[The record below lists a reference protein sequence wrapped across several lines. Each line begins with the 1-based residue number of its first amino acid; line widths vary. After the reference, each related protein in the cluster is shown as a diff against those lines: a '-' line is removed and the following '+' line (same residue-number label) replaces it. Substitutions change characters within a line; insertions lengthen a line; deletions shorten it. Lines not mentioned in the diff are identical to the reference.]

1 MKKLLALL
9 LVLAMMLALVAC
21 VKPDNNKPDDGNNS
35 NQGTTETPEDD
46 NGNEEDPEIKVMTY
60 EEYVAAELQSEVY
73 VAAYVQAHQAW
84 WDNKVTVYAA
94 DLDGGY
100 FIYEMACSEEDAAKL
115 TPGTKI
121 LVHGY
126 KAEWAGEVEIVD
138 ATFEFVE
145 GESYIAESIDVTEY
159 LGTDDLADFQ
169 NQFVYFSGLTVVKV
183 EYQNGSRGK
192 DIYVTLSLNGAEYS
206 FCVESYLTSPDSDL
220 YKAVEALNAGDV
232 VDIEGFLYW
241 YNGANPHITNV
252 KLDGVMSYD
261 EYVKAALQ
269 SEVTVECYVQ
279 AHQSWWDNKI
289 TVYAADLDGGYFL
302 YEMKCTEEDAAKLTP
317 GTKIRVHGF
326 KAEWAGE
333 VEITEATFEFIDA
346 APYVADPVN
355 LTALLGSEELINYQN
370 QYALF
375 EGLTV
380 VKVEYQNGSRGKDIY
395 VTVSLG
401 GAEYS
406 FCVESYLTSPDSDL
420 YKAVEVL
427 KAGDVVD
434 VVGFLY
440 WYNGVNTHITGVTVK

>member
-355 LTALLGSEELINYQN
+355 LTALLGSDELINYQN

>member
-35 NQGTTETPEDD
+35 NQGTTETPDDD
-46 NGNEEDPEIKVMTY
+46 NDDEEDPEIKVMTY
-60 EEYVAAELQSEVY
+60 EEYAAAELQSEVY
-73 VAAYVQAHQAW
+73 VEAYVQAHQAW

-126 KAEWAGEVEIVD
+126 KAEWAGEIEIVD

-192 DIYVTLSLNGAEYS
+192 DIYVT
-206 FCVESYLTSPDSDL
+206 
-220 YKAVEALNAGDV
+220 
-232 VDIEGFLYW
+232 
-241 YNGANPHITNV
+241 
-252 KLDGVMSYD
+252 
-261 EYVKAALQ
+261 
-269 SEVTVECYVQ
+269 
-279 AHQSWWDNKI
+279 
-289 TVYAADLDGGYFL
+289 
-302 YEMKCTEEDAAKLTP
+302 
-317 GTKIRVHGF
+317 
-326 KAEWAGE
+326 
-333 VEITEATFEFIDA
+333 
-346 APYVADPVN
+346 
-355 LTALLGSEELINYQN
+355 
-370 QYALF
+370 
-375 EGLTV
+375 
-380 VKVEYQNGSRGKDIY
+380 
-395 VTVSLG
+395 VSLG

-420 YKAVEVL
+420 YKAVEAL